1 MSSTLGAKRPNL
13 FIKIP
18 GAPEGL
24 LAMEKAIFAGVPFS
38 MRLLFSPEQY
48 VAAADAYLRG
58 IERRIEAGL
67 RADVGSVAS
76 LLVAAGI
83 RPSGARRGFAQ
94 AIERFVLNQTSSSS
108 A

>member
-24 LAMEKAIFAGVPFS
+24 LAIEKAIFAGVPFS

-83 RPSGARRGFAQ
+83 RPSGARRRVRSG
-94 AIERFVLNQTSSSS
+94 N
-108 A
+108 